1 MSKKTSKGQNDEFI
15 KKMVDLFYRP
25 NPENFQNDYTQE
37 ISKAQQ
43 YKNKSNSIKDFV
55 NKIAKSEPNEKIFYD
70 MISKLINHRDDFVSL
85 MTIYLITDDKIR
97 SDVLKRHYILKDTKM
112 KKVENGN
119 ANGKPVFEFGVK
131 LSCLYDIKTYYK
143 SFISGILHYIE
154 LVFDN
159 NYLHEYIK
167 IDYFIK
173 GSEYYEDNC
182 RSLQTSLNKMLN
194 DICRVIDKDSKNDIN
209 TIKENIELKMAK
221 NQYSIF
227 QAGAKLY
234 RNKDITLIY
243 ENSETNEEILNKLR
257 KLLNETPNNPENE
270 LFNNLSRLI
279 CDIDTYIIKE
289 KFDNMQKTISNDNAI
304 IYEQR
309 MENQK
314 LCEKIEDLEVEIK
327 NVKDDNKKFKDENKK
342 HKDENKKIIEDNK
355 KIIENNKKII
365 EDNAKLNNQNSNL
378 LTKVDN
384 LETEVKNLKVKVEY
398 MEPVLLSL
406 ISRKAINYSII
417 QILKSYK
424 KSIKVTVSNIPNN
437 KIKYDIKFI
446 DSVNGINKETL
457 NNLIDKIY
465 LKKDIYNAD
474 SHLLNKEKPSFYDN
488 IWNKVKENLKLDK
501 NEITVFDGIITNE
514 IKNDFVFGDK
524 DLSVNDYLAGV
535 NINEFGN

>member
-1 MSKKTSKGQNDEFI
+1 MSKKTSKDKNDEFI

-279 CDIDTYIIKE
+279 SDIDTYIIKE

-327 NVKDDNKKFKDENKK
+327 NVKDDNKKLKD
-342 HKDENKKIIEDNK
+342 DNK
-355 KIIENNKKII
+355 
-365 EDNAKLNNQNSNL
+365 NL
-378 LTKVDN
+378 LKKVDN